1 MSSFEY
7 TRSGG
12 RRLTY
17 QIRVD
22 GRGCFSVLLDGK
34 HLMSGRDR
42 LAAGGRTAGPNK
54 RKVAGAVNQAQREI
68 ESLAQMDEA

>member
-1 MSSFEY
+1 MPLFEY
-7 TRSGG
+7 TRSSG

-17 QIRVD
+17 QIRID
-22 GRGCFSVLLDGK
+22 GRGCYSVQLDGK
-34 HLMSGRDR
+34 ELLRGHDR

-54 RKVAGAVNQAQREI
+54 RKVAGAVNHAQREI

>member
-1 MSSFEY
+1 MPCFQY
-7 TRSGG
+7 TRSAG

-17 QIRVD
+17 EIRVD

-34 HLMSGRDR
+34 ELLRGHDR

-54 RKVAGAVNQAQREI
+54 RKVAGAVDRAQREI